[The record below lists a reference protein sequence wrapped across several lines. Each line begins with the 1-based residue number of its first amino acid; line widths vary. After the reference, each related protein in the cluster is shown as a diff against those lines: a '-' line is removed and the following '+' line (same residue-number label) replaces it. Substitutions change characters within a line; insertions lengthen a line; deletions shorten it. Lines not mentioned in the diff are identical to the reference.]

1 MHEEVPDMK
10 RFVSALVAAG
20 LIVGLG
26 CVRIPKKFEAHITV
40 DIRHHV
46 EEQAESVLDFI
57 EGKSDTVSIEE
68 KAPAP
73 QGTSWLEPLWQVVSP
88 LGVAYAT
95 ELKTSS
101 PAITEISQRLRERHA
116 QLEALKKKGCAGEN
130 NRGYVELREAER
142 IEEPEE
148 RNQAQRIIAAENKDR
163 KDLYKEIAQINEED
177 HVSVS
182 MVERVFAQKRL
193 ERAQPGELFQLPKRG
208 EDFDAFRASKAGQR
222 LGAACVPESWVRIK

>member
-1 MHEEVPDMK
+1 MK
-10 RFVSALVAAG
+10 RLVSALVAAG
-20 LIVGLG
+20 VIVGLG

-46 EEQAESVLDFI
+46 EEQADSVLDFI
-57 EGKSDTVSIEE
+57 EGESDTVSTGEE
-68 KAPAP
+68 TPAP
-73 QGTSWLEPLWQVVSP
+73 QGTSWLEPVWQAVSP
-88 LGVAYAT
+88 LPVAYAK

-101 PAITEISQRLRERHA
+101 PAVTEISQGLRERHA
-116 QLEALKKKGCAGEN
+116 QLEALKSKGRAGEN
-130 NRGYVELREAER
+130 NRGYVELREAKR
-142 IEEPEE
+142 IEDPEE

-163 KDLYKEIAQINEED
+163 KKLHKEIAQINKED

-193 ERAQPGELFQLPKRG
+193 ERAKPGDRFQLPKQG
-208 EDFDAFRASKAGQR
+208 EDFEAFRASKAGQR